1 MNFTLDKSILITD
14 MDNTILSDKLIIE
27 QRDIESIKKLQ
38 ELGGHFTVSTGRSYP
53 MMKRYSKWL
62 GLNETAVLLNGS
74 LIYDY
79 GTDKILWSN
88 TLPKEALDFVSDVYK
103 AFPEIAIELLTE
115 TEIYVLRENYQS
127 IRHLGRENVEYKFTE
142 LEAMRNKKIC
152 KVLFALPSEK
162 MPKLDEYVK
171 NNKPNNINYV
181 ISQPVYLEL
190 LPIGSTKAEANRI
203 MLELTGRADMKIFAI
218 GDYYND
224 REMILDAD
232 FGVTVENAPDEIKK
246 ISKLIVS
253 KCEDGAIT
261 DLVEYM
267 INNQMGERK
276 DG

>member
-27 QRDIESIKKLQ
+27 QRDIGSIKKLQ
-38 ELGGHFTVSTGRSYP
+38 ASGGHFTVSTGRSYP
-53 MMKRYSKWL
+53 MMKRYSQWL
-62 GLNETAVLLNGS
+62 GLNEPAVLLNGS

-162 MPKLDEYVK
+162 MPELDEYVK

-181 ISQPVYLEL
+181 ISQPVYLEF
-190 LPIGSTKAEANRI
+190 LPIGSTKAEANRK

-232 FGVTVENAPDEIKK
+232 FGVTVENAPDEIKS